1 MRSCGYYRTINY
13 SKQFHQDRSI
23 DIIVPSLRTLLFTD
37 LGASFPTFDLIL
49 QYLLLS
55 LEHPALLA
63 QLRVGLLQRQEV
75 RLHLL

>member
-1 MRSCGYYRTINY
+1 MRSCGYYKTINY
-13 SKQFHQDRSI
+13 SKSFHQKRSI
-23 DIIVPSLRTLLFTD
+23 NIIVPFPRTLLFTD

-63 QLRVGLLQRQEV
+63 QLRVGLLQWQDV
-75 RLHLL
+75 RFHLL